1 MLCGLQV
8 YYSLKDWSGGAEQ
21 WAVHPTTGVISLT
34 RPLLL
39 SEQTTHELTVLARD
53 RGQGQGRHAPSQARV
68 RVKVQRVNLH
78 APEVY
83 VRPLPEIIEHAHG
96 DIYAIVRVV
105 DR

>member
-1 MLCGLQV
+1 M
-8 YYSLKDWSGGAEQ
+8 
-21 WAVHPTTGVISLT
+21 HPTTGVISLT

-39 SEQTTHELTVLARD
+39 SEQTTHELTVLAKD
-53 RGQGQGRHAPSQARV
+53 RGAHVQGRHTPSQARV
-68 RVKVQRVNLH
+68 KVKVQRVNLH
-78 APEVY
+78 APEIY